1 MKDSGL
7 ITEKLGGLPKQ
18 LQKML
23 LRQII
28 VASVLFLFLVYYY
41 SLALGLSL
49 LIGFGAVLG
58 GFVLSFPI
66 AKINVKGQPASSVIV
81 NIIKAELVKLIFIIV
96 ALWLG
101 FKFYTDIQ
109 PFGLVLGLAISALM
123 SGLAIS
129 KLDKLS

>member
-1 MKDSGL
+1 MKDFDL
-7 ITEKLGGLPKQ
+7 ITETLGGLPKQ
-18 LQKML
+18 LKKML
-23 LRQII
+23 LRQVI

>member
-1 MKDSGL
+1 MKDSRL

-18 LQKML
+18 LKKML

-41 SLALGLSL
+41 SLALGFSL

-96 ALWLG
+96 ALWVG

>member
-18 LQKML
+18 LKKML
-23 LRQII
+23 LRQAI

-101 FKFYTDIQ
+101 FKFYMDIQ

>member
-1 MKDSGL
+1 MKDFDL
-7 ITEKLGGLPKQ
+7 ITEKLGRLPKQ
-18 LQKML
+18 SKKMF
-23 LRQII
+23 LRQLI
-28 VASVLFLFLVYYY
+28 VASVLFIFLAYTY
-41 SLALGLSL
+41 SLPLGLSL

-66 AKINVKGQPASSVIV
+66 AKINIKGQPASSVIV

-129 KLDKLS
+129 KLDKLN

>member
-1 MKDSGL
+1 MIDFDL

-18 LQKML
+18 LKKML
-23 LRQII
+23 LRQVI

-58 GFVLSFPI
+58 GFVLSFSI

-101 FKFYTDIQ
+101 FKFYIDIQ

>member
-18 LQKML
+18 LKKML

-81 NIIKAELVKLIFIIV
+81 NIIKAELIKLIFIIV

>member
-1 MKDSGL
+1 MKDFDL

-18 LQKML
+18 LKKML
-23 LRQII
+23 LRQVI

-66 AKINVKGQPASSVIV
+66 AKINVKGQPASSVII

>member
-18 LQKML
+18 LKKML

-66 AKINVKGQPASSVIV
+66 AKINVKGQPASSVII

>member
-1 MKDSGL
+1 MKDFDL

-18 LQKML
+18 LKKML
-23 LRQII
+23 LRQVI

-81 NIIKAELVKLIFIIV
+81 NIIKAELVKLIFILV

>member
-1 MKDSGL
+1 MKDFDL

-18 LQKML
+18 LKKML
-23 LRQII
+23 LRQVI

-101 FKFYTDIQ
+101 FKFYIDIQ
-109 PFGLVLGLAISALM
+109 PCGLVLGLAISALM

>member
-1 MKDSGL
+1 MIDFDL

-18 LQKML
+18 LKKML
-23 LRQII
+23 LRQAI
-28 VASVLFLFLVYYY
+28 VATVLFLFLVYYY

-101 FKFYTDIQ
+101 FKFYIDIQ

>member
-18 LQKML
+18 IKKML

>member
-1 MKDSGL
+1 MIDFDL

-18 LQKML
+18 LKKML
-23 LRQII
+23 LRQVV

-101 FKFYTDIQ
+101 FKFYIDIQ

>member
-1 MKDSGL
+1 MKYSGL

-18 LQKML
+18 LKKML

-101 FKFYTDIQ
+101 FKFYTDIK

>member
-7 ITEKLGGLPKQ
+7 ITEKLGRLPKQ
-18 LQKML
+18 LKKML

>member
-1 MKDSGL
+1 MKDFDL

-18 LQKML
+18 LKKML
-23 LRQII
+23 LRQMI

>member
-1 MKDSGL
+1 MIDFNL

-18 LQKML
+18 LKKML
-23 LRQII
+23 LRQAI

-101 FKFYTDIQ
+101 FKFYIDIQ

>member
-1 MKDSGL
+1 MIDFDL

-18 LQKML
+18 LKKML
-23 LRQII
+23 LRQAI

-101 FKFYTDIQ
+101 FKFYIDIQ